1 MASPRSPGNSRSIV
15 AIAKHDSLEVR
26 AMSAKSVECV
36 GFAHPD
42 RHARTRRRR
51 GAMLANLIASAALTL
66 SILIAVV
73 AVSVGLTR
81 ADGQARSD
89 SVEIAQR

>member
-1 MASPRSPGNSRSIV
+1 
-15 AIAKHDSLEVR
+15 
-26 AMSAKSVECV
+26 MSAKSVECV
-36 GFAHPD
+36 GFAHSD

-51 GAMLANLIASAALTL
+51 GAIFANLIASIALTL

-81 ADGQARSD
+81 SDGQARDQTVWKLLCCTDQFRRS
-89 SVEIAQR
+89 

>member
-1 MASPRSPGNSRSIV
+1 
-15 AIAKHDSLEVR
+15 
-26 AMSAKSVECV
+26 MSAKSVECV

-81 ADGQARSD
+81 AAGQARPD
-89 SVEIAQR
+89 GVEIAQR